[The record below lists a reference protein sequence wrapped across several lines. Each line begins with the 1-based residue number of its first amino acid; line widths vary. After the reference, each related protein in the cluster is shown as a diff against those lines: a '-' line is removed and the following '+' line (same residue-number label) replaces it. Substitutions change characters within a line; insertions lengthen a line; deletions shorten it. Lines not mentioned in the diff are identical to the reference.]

1 MSHRTREINRI
12 TTTIITVSLKL
23 IIFALVLLILYQGA
37 TRGYAFGHEVFAP
50 TPVSP
55 EPAWRFPWKS
65 RRERTSPR
73 PPAFSRRRASL
84 RTLYFSAAGVVLRV
98 RDLSGF
104 LHLFHRHGSME
115 MLQMLRGAEGDKRGV
130 MIVNDRITAYI
141 NSLDMGN
148 GELLDAI
155 ARRGEAGRDPRP

>member
-55 EPAWRFPWKS
+55 EP
-65 RRERTSPR
+65 
-73 PPAFSRRRASL
+73 
-84 RTLYFSAAGVVLRV
+84 GVEISVEIPEG
-98 RDLSGF
+98 SG
-104 LHLFHRHGSME
+104 R
-115 MLQMLRGAEGDKRGV
+115 LRG
-130 MIVNDRITAYI
+130 
-141 NSLDMGN
+141 
-148 GELLDAI
+148 
-155 ARRGEAGRDPRP
+155 RRHSQGGGPH